1 MMLDFAIFAAA
12 AVGPENPVS
21 SIAREFGVTGQLF
34 FSQLVAFCVV
44 AWALNKFAYKPV
56 LEVLETRKQKI
67 AEGLENADKIKSELA
82 KAEQSRIDILE
93 KANTQAT
100 GMIEEAR
107 AAAAQVKEVETQKA
121 VAEAK
126 SIIEKAREA
135 NSAELAHMK
144 AELRGEIVRLVADT
158 TAKVAGR
165 VLTEDDQKRLAEET
179 NSQLAA

>member
-1 MMLDFAIFAAA
+1 MMFDFAIFAAA
-12 AVGPENPVS
+12 AGGAENPVA
-21 SIAREFGVTGQLF
+21 SIAREFGVNGQLF

-67 AEGLENADKIKSELA
+67 AEGLENADKIKIELA
-82 KAEQSRIDILE
+82 KAEQSRVEILE

-100 GMIEEAR
+100 NMIEEAR
-107 AAAAQVKEVETQKA
+107 TAAAQVKEVETQKA

-135 NSAELAHMK
+135 NSAELERMK
-144 AELRGEIVRLVADT
+144 AELRGEIVRLVAET
-158 TAKVAGR
+158 TAKVAGK

-179 NSQLAA
+179 NGQLAA